1 MASPIQPVIR
11 LPDTLRHWPWPRT
24 INPHYEIC
32 KEESEAW
39 MESFHAFSPRAQK
52 AFNRCNFSLLSSLAW
67 ANLDKGMSL
76 PTVHVDRA

>member
-1 MASPIQPVIR
+1 
-11 LPDTLRHWPWPRT
+11 
-24 INPHYEIC
+24 
-32 KEESEAW
+32 